1 MHIISN
7 QLVSRE
13 LEQVLENKQV
23 HGTLVVIRKK
33 VVIPFGNIWLKS
45 SLGLGISE
53 SLNTYLKD
61 ISFITRL
68 SVSQTSHFGAI
79 TFGFFMKA

>member
-23 HGTLVVIRKK
+23 HGTLIVDRKK
-33 VVIPFGNIWLKS
+33 LVIPFENIWLKS
-45 SLGLGISE
+45 SLGLDIWR
-53 SLNTYLKD
+53 LNIYLAN
-61 ISFITRL
+61 ITFVTRL
-68 SVSQTSHFGAI
+68 VVSQTSVLPEQSPLV
-79 TFGFFMKA
+79 FFV